1 MKRVL
6 TVLVLLSGAYILHAE
21 QMTFVTT
28 LSSPLG
34 TFAQLETADPSASA
48 SAPLVNFCNSRSS
61 VGTVT
66 LKGADSYLRTLHL
79 KNGTTLG
86 GNVAQWRIAEGLHI
100 NDGGT
105 LEGGRLMANTVT
117 VSGAA
122 SASARSQ
129 VTDTLYVSAVTV
141 KGAKADSLTIS
152 GQTETAGTGSGTT
165 LYWSNEYTCDYKGA
179 GQSSG
184 TMKREG
190 DVRSISPGTPLSDTC
205 DDSMN
210 VFQGYKNTSCNDV
223 SYRIIISNL
232 GCYKFNTDGTPV
244 GVCSSG
250 AAYADFPQVPASD
263 CSNTFG
269 GGTACLC
276 SNLPYSVS
284 TDLTKRTWCSDGK
297 CYTLPAGEAEDRLL
311 IGSRA
316 VQALLNTIYGN
327 YNASP
332 APVSVSNK
340 FLRKSSPDGKT
351 WTWSD
356 VSGSYS
362 GTAIFHECIFP
373 YKGKYY
379 GVYIRA
385 GVVERTMVPEGGGEG
400 GCDGPEKYTSY
411 LLKSR

>member
-6 TVLVLLSGAYILHAE
+6 TVLVLLSGACVLHAE
-21 QMTFVTT
+21 EMKFVTT

-34 TFAQLETADPSASA
+34 TFAQLETADYSATTSV
-48 SAPLVNFCNSRSS
+48 PLLNFCNTRSS
-61 VGTVT
+61 AGTVA
-66 LKGADSYLRTLHL
+66 LKGADTYLQTLSL

-86 GNVAQWRIAEGLHI
+86 GNTPEYRIS
-100 NDGGT
+100 GT
-105 LEGGRLMANTVT
+105 LSVNNNSEVTGGRLLANTAT
-117 VSGAA
+117 VSGAS
-122 SASARSQ
+122 SAKSK
-129 VTDTLYVSAVTV
+129 VEDTLYAASLKV
-141 KGAKADSLTIS
+141 KGAKADSLIIS
-152 GQTETAGTGSGTT
+152 GQTETSGTGTGTD
-165 LYWSNEYTCDYKGA
+165 LYWSNEYTCDYKEG

-190 DVRSISPGTPLSDTC
+190 DVRSISPGTLLSDTC

-223 SYRIIISNL
+223 SYRVIISNA
-232 GCYKFNTDGTPV
+232 GCYRFNTDGTPV

-269 GGTACLC
+269 GGNACLC

-284 TDLTKRTWCSDGK
+284 MDLTNRTWCVSGK

-316 VQALLNTIYGN
+316 VQALINTVYGDLL

-332 APVSVSNK
+332 APISVSNN
-340 FLRKSSPDGKT
+340 FLRKSSPDGNP
-351 WTWSD
+351 WPWSE
-356 VSGSYS
+356 SGYS
-362 GTAIFHECIFP
+362 GTSIFHECIFP
-373 YKGKYY
+373 YKGNYY

-385 GVVERTMVPEGGGEG
+385 GLVERTMVPEGGGEG
-400 GCDGPEKYTSY
+400 ECDGSEKYTSY